1 MLTPADVG
9 QPAHTLDKRCLNSQ
23 PKDKHIAAFEP
34 GRAENSYVPEKF
46 IADAITCDYFPFFS
60 KICFFLSVGLLSSEF
75 CLFMYLFFFSAAGKR
90 APDTNRTNH
99 VRKRLR
105 FEDCLADQE
114 FTPHLTT
121 RSVDQHLLSSEYVG
135 QGIRD
140 ARLGEFHCLHNR
152 MLHPAMRLAYVR
164 IASYYEASYAGLT

>member
-1 MLTPADVG
+1 MFRKNSWLMLSPVSIS
-9 QPAHTLDKRCLNSQ
+9 L
-23 PKDKHIAAFEP
+23 
-34 GRAENSYVPEKF
+34 
-46 IADAITCDYFPFFS
+46 
-60 KICFFLSVGLLSSEF
+60 FFLKAVSFYLLSLLSSG
-75 CLFMYLFFFSAAGKR
+75 FFFSAAGKR

-121 RSVDQHLLSSEYVG
+121 RSVDQRLLSSEYVG
-135 QGIRD
+135 QGIGD